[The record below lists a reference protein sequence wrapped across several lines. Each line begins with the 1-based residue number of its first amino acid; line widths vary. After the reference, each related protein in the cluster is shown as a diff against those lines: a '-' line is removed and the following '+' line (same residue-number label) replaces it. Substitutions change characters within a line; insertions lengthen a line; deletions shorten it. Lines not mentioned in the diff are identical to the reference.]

1 MSTPCSLATR
11 ARAIHRVTGPNAR
24 RFLCALRMTSLLA
37 RAELSAIITIKPG
50 MEPSARSGGRLL
62 GVGSEILG
70 MGLGLSGASV
80 TGSRTVGVIGDSL
93 STGISSSLRREGRQP
108 NGGRDRSTPIGGDI
122 LPSDSVSQPLS
133 MSTVTTSLA
142 SSGVN
147 HWSSNDHMR
156 DSSPLVVTPPDSP
169 SRLMCRRWHTSDRY
183 SSTMS
188 LAVLSEGRRL
198 MLASLAPSMQA
209 LHSRGTAICAGRVGM
224 ARDYVARDPR
234 TWKTISS
241 SRPNTDV
248 DIRAMLP
255 PAGAWQM
262 IPVHEILPLAR
273 GDSDGLQLTR
283 ELGGGFAR
291 RVDAIQALHR
301 VMQSQVDD
309 AHGVLLEALDDDD
322 AGIRTAA
329 LRILPVFAIKR
340 HDGLLQCLSDR
351 LLDEDAEVERA
362 ARDCLLK
369 AAPVFPSG
377 CEEILRR
384 ELRNQSRDRRGNAFE
399 ALRLTA
405 QSWPEAGCLHLDELI
420 REEDADLRRRGSRIL
435 RTIASNAGATGWDL
449 IGWSLEDEDAQVRR
463 NASGT
468 LVTLANNEPAIAT
481 IFIEAAMLDEDAGVR
496 KSVIRALKKLD
507 MQSPRV
513 NKMVVDGARS
523 RDYNLRKACIDH
535 LPIIMSGGALREAAS
550 ELLRQE
556 TRSDL
561 RKKLGSLSR
570 DVEIDGTEDEKNR
583 FLAPVDRVEPL
594 IDEVDA
600 PRSGDPLGKGEH
612 DKQRSGRPHTEE
624 RA

>member
-1 MSTPCSLATR
+1 M
-11 ARAIHRVTGPNAR
+11 
-24 RFLCALRMTSLLA
+24 
-37 RAELSAIITIKPG
+37 
-50 MEPSARSGGRLL
+50 
-62 GVGSEILG
+62 
-70 MGLGLSGASV
+70 
-80 TGSRTVGVIGDSL
+80 
-93 STGISSSLRREGRQP
+93 
-108 NGGRDRSTPIGGDI
+108 
-122 LPSDSVSQPLS
+122 
-133 MSTVTTSLA
+133 
-142 SSGVN
+142 
-147 HWSSNDHMR
+147 
-156 DSSPLVVTPPDSP
+156 
-169 SRLMCRRWHTSDRY
+169 
-183 SSTMS
+183 
-188 LAVLSEGRRL
+188 
-198 MLASLAPSMQA
+198 
-209 LHSRGTAICAGRVGM
+209 
-224 ARDYVARDPR
+224 
-234 TWKTISS
+234 
-241 SRPNTDV
+241 
-248 DIRAMLP
+248 
-255 PAGAWQM
+255 
-262 IPVHEILPLAR
+262 
-273 GDSDGLQLTR
+273 
-283 ELGGGFAR
+283 
-291 RVDAIQALHR
+291 
-301 VMQSQVDD
+301 
-309 AHGVLLEALDDDD
+309 
-322 AGIRTAA
+322 
-329 LRILPVFAIKR
+329 
-340 HDGLLQCLSDR
+340 
-351 LLDEDAEVERA
+351 
-362 ARDCLLK
+362 
-369 AAPVFPSG
+369 
-377 CEEILRR
+377 
-384 ELRNQSRDRRGNAFE
+384 RNQSRDRRGNAFE

-435 RTIASNAGATGWDL
+435 RTIASKAGATGWDL

-481 IFIEAAMLDEDAGVR
+481 IFIEAAMLDEDEGVR

-561 RKKLGSLSR
+561 RKKLSALSR